1 MLPFAEELDVDKIHV
16 QSPSAVV
23 FLCGGP
29 YSDIDKPIPLSLR
42 DGFLKILDNPAL
54 RGKVIIQA
62 EDITKLHVFSDAYE
76 DVLQFETDLAEI
88 SELIL
93 LFCESEGSMAELG
106 AFCVIQEIASRLLVV
121 VRDRHWRGKGET
133 SFIRLGPLRSLER
146 KHGQKSIFV
155 IDDADVGDLDSSGGI
170 KVNVLKDQLQTP
182 LRIRLESTRDPTT
195 FNLERPGHIIKLIVG
210 LIQEYGALTF
220 SEIDELLVIVGVYV
234 PVPDLKGYLLCA
246 VSVDWIARRKKGLD
260 EFFIANP
267 LPDAAVITTRT
278 SRSVQNKVR
287 RRLAI
292 RQHWK
297 DNEPLR
303 YSVITQFMVASNE

>member
-29 YSDIDKPIPLSLR
+29 YSNIDEPVALSLR
-42 DGFLKILDNPAL
+42 DGFLKILDNPAIK
-54 RGKVIIQA
+54 GKAIIQA
-62 EDITKLHVFSDAYE
+62 EDITKLHVFADAYE

-88 SELIL
+88 SDLVL

-146 KHGQKSIFV
+146 KHGNTSIFV
-155 IDDADVGDLDSSGGI
+155 IDDADVGDVSAPGGI
-170 KVNVLKDQLQTP
+170 KIAVLKDQLQAP
-182 LRIRLESTRDPTT
+182 LKLRLATTRDPTT
-195 FNLERPGHIIKLIVG
+195 FNVDRPGHIIKLIVG

-220 SEIDELLVIVGVYV
+220 NEIDELLLTVGFYV
-234 PVPDLKGYLLCA
+234 PTSDLKRYLLCA
-246 VSVDWIARRKKGLD
+246 ESVEWIVRRKKGLD
-260 EFFIANP
+260 EFFIATP
-267 LPDAAVITTRT
+267 LPDAAVITTKT
-278 SRSVQNKVR
+278 SRSLPNKGR
-287 RRLAI
+287 RRFAI
-292 RQHWK
+292 REHWK
-297 DNEPLR
+297 DHEPLR
-303 YSVITQFMVASNE
+303 YSVITQFYGSVA

>member
-23 FLCGGP
+23 FLCGGQ
-29 YSDIDKPIPLSLR
+29 YSDLSEPVPLSLR
-42 DGFLKILDNPAL
+42 DGFLKILDNPVL

-62 EDITKLHVFSDAYE
+62 EDITKLHIFSDAYD

-106 AFCVIQEIASRLLVV
+106 AFCVIQEIASRLLVI

-146 KHGQKSIFV
+146 KHGSNSIFV
-155 IDDADVGDLDSSGGI
+155 IDDTDVGDVSSPGGI
-170 KVNVLKDQLQTP
+170 KINVLKDQLQSP
-182 LRIRLESTRDPTT
+182 LQLRLASTRDATT
-195 FNLERPGHIIKLIVG
+195 FNPERPGHVIKLIVG

-220 SEIDELLVIVGVYV
+220 SEVDELLLTINVYA
-234 PVPDLKGYLLCA
+234 PTPDLKGYLLCA
-246 VSVDWIARRKKGLD
+246 ESVDWITRRKKGLN
-260 EFFIANP
+260 EFFIANA
-267 LPDAAVITTRT
+267 LPDAAVITTKTARAL
-278 SRSVQNKVR
+278 QNKLR

-292 RQHWK
+292 REHWK
-297 DNEPLR
+297 NNDPLR
-303 YSVITQFMVASNE
+303 YSVITQFYGDIK